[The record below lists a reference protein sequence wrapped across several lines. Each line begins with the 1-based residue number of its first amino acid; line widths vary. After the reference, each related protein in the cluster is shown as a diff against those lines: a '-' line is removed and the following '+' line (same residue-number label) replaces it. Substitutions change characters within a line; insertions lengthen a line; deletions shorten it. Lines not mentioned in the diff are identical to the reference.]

1 MDGSLIVILGFPV
14 LYLTGSLRRA
24 AAFLDVGGAAFVL
37 YFLCTAALLLLPKV
51 RVAQNFAINFAG
63 LFYCFAPIGMEVRQR
78 EFPIGLPY
86 AEGALV
92 ALIALLC
99 IGRRA
104 ALFAPVL
111 AGFYEAAA
119 HTVRLISGLDT
130 AAWMS
135 GVCAASV
142 AIAVCFFAGAVRLPS
157 PGKARRVSR
166 RASRH
171 AET

>member
-1 MDGSLIVILGFPV
+1 
-14 LYLTGSLRRA
+14 
-24 AAFLDVGGAAFVL
+24 
-37 YFLCTAALLLLPKV
+37 
-51 RVAQNFAINFAG
+51 
-63 LFYCFAPIGMEVRQR
+63 MEVRQR
-78 EFPIGLPY
+78 EFPIGLPVAATLCVLFSCTEELIWGDYTLPFLPY